1 MENLSMDIVDYC
13 ILPYLNP
20 FIRMKVSKHQYNIVN
35 KNVEIIQNA
44 WKNFKN
50 KREII
55 EDEMTFNINFENTI
69 DYQDLIVWFRYT
81 IYNNKYEQKYI
92 SEYIEFLINKL
103 EGADEKTPTQINML
117 RRYYSQ
123 CKECKNRHYVC
134 LFLGLASDILSVKDI
149 LFVGF

>member
-1 MENLSMDIVDYC
+1 MDIVNYC

-20 FIRMKVSKHQYNIVN
+20 FIRMQLSKHQYNIVN

-81 IYNNKYEQKYI
+81 IYDNKYEQKYI

-103 EGADEKTPTQINML
+103 EGAD
-117 RRYYSQ
+117 
-123 CKECKNRHYVC
+123 
-134 LFLGLASDILSVKDI
+134 
-149 LFVGF
+149 